1 MSAEAAREA
10 VTTRKVLLAED
21 SPVTQDLLKLL
32 LNQRGHHVDT
42 VTDGWQA
49 FEALRKNDYD
59 VALLDFHLPNMNGAE
74 VAAGIRRGAN
84 GRRLPQLVAITADIE
99 GLLASPNS
107 EQLDHIIA
115 KPLDIYEVGKLI
127 EDQADI
133 GARRAVEPSA
143 PAPQVEVS
151 RAPAKLEPSFFEG
164 HGYEFLTWP
173 EDIGT
178 SRVSARAVQASL
190 ADPRFDAILIKEQA
204 SKDDLSLIWRRKA
217 LFALPVIDLTGTLGT
232 AADLDGSKL
241 STHDVGRLDN
251 VIRAFRDQRARLS
264 RDLLLSDDLGEQLVG
279 RVFVSGRPLTPVYD
293 PSSRGLIAY
302 DTVLPGKTVALEA
315 ESLCGQ
321 GLLARDFFDRLHVCA
336 RCDSARVHV
345 REECMKCHSAN
356 LVEEPYLHH
365 FKCAFQGPESQFRR
379 GDDLICPKCRRE
391 LSHFGFDYDRPGTM
405 LVCQACGH
413 AASEPAV
420 GFVCLDCGA
429 HADSETCPTRD
440 VFAYRL
446 TEEGAG
452 FAQYGQSFL
461 GHARQAL
468 RFTDLPIELA
478 VALNAAAK
486 AFNETKTPFALVD
499 IFYQNEREVTAE
511 HGARQFAQARD
522 LFLQNLR
529 AALGAPGLVVK
540 GPSYDF
546 VLLRGSDPGEVR
558 EQFAGFIKAGERA
571 LRLDLGVTFQV
582 FGPEDF
588 S

>member
-1 MSAEAAREA
+1 MTVEAAPEA
-10 VTTRKVLLAED
+10 VTARKVLVAED
-21 SPVTQDLLKLL
+21 SPITQDLLKLL
-32 LNQRGHHVDT
+32 LKQRGHQVDT

-49 FEALRKNDYD
+49 FEALRKNQYD

-74 VAAGIRRGAN
+74 VAAGIRREAN
-84 GRRLPQLVAITADIE
+84 GRRLPQLVAMTADIE
-99 GLLASPNS
+99 GLLACPNS
-107 EQLDHIIA
+107 EDLDHIIP

-127 EDQADI
+127 EEQADI
-133 GARRAVEPSA
+133 GARRAAESA
-143 PAPQVEVS
+143 TSRQVEAS
-151 RAPAKLEPSFFEG
+151 RAPAQVEPSFFEG
-164 HGYEFLTWP
+164 QGYQFLAWP
-173 EDIGT
+173 DDIGK
-178 SRVSARAVQASL
+178 SRVSARSVQASL
-190 ADPRFDAILIKEQA
+190 GDPRFDAILIKQPA
-204 SKDDLSLIWRRKA
+204 SKEDLSIIWRRKA

-241 STHDVGRLDN
+241 STQDIDQLDRL
-251 VIRAFRDQRARLS
+251 IHAFRDQRARLN

-279 RVFVSGRPLTPVYD
+279 RVFVSGRPLVPAYD
-293 PSSRGLIAY
+293 PSSRGLISY
-302 DTVLPGKTVALEA
+302 DTVLPGNTVALEA
-315 ESLCGQ
+315 DSLCEQ
-321 GLLARDFFDRLHVCA
+321 GMLAREFFDRLHVCA
-336 RCDSARVHV
+336 RCDSARMHV

-365 FKCAFQGPESQFRR
+365 FKCAFQGPESRFRR

-405 LVCQACGH
+405 LVCQACSH

-429 HADSETCPTRD
+429 RAASEGCPTRD

-446 TEEGAG
+446 TEQGAG
-452 FAQYGQSFL
+452 FAQYGRSFL

-486 AFNETKTPFALVD
+486 AFNETNTPFALVD
-499 IFYQNEREVTAE
+499 IFYQNEREVTSE

-546 VLLRGSDPGEVR
+546 VLLRGTDPGEVR
-558 EQFAGFIKAGERA
+558 EQFADFKEAGERA
-571 LRLDLGVTFQV
+571 LRFDLGVTFQV